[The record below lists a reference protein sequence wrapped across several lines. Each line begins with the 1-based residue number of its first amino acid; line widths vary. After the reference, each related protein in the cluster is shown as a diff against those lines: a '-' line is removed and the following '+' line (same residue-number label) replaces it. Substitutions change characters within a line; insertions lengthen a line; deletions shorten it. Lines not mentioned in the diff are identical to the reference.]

1 MATLVDVR
9 LPAEQSEGTRSQVL
23 RWCRAVG
30 DAVAEHQPLVELE
43 TDKVTIEVPAP
54 VSGTLAEI
62 SQLPGNEVAP
72 GEVLGR
78 ILVDAEIVVAA
89 VAPSTAESRA
99 PAAASAPRPVAARL
113 SPAVR
118 RLVAEHGLDA
128 TSMSGSGKDG
138 RLTAQDVTRLF
149 GNRAASAALARP
161 VPDAAIDT
169 VTASGSTPASRHV
182 KHSAIRRR
190 IALHMAESLR
200 TAPHVTTVFEA
211 DLARIVA
218 DRDACQ
224 QDFARRGVKLTLTAY
239 FVAAAAQALQVVPE
253 VNSVFHANSLEIFAD
268 CNVGVATALG
278 NDGLIVPV
286 IHRAQQLDLFGIA
299 KRLEELVGLARTG
312 RLPPEAVRGGT
323 FTISNH
329 GVSGSVLAA
338 PIIINQPQVAI
349 LGVGRLT
356 RRAVVTAVD
365 GIDALSIRPMCYLT
379 LTIDHRA
386 LDAFQANAFLTATV
400 RAISEWPGSGPR
412 AGARR
417 ND

>member
-1 MATLVDVR
+1 MPSLVDVR

-30 DAVAEHQPLVELE
+30 DTVAEHQPLVELE

-62 SQLPGNEVAP
+62 LQQPGEEVAP
-72 GEVLGR
+72 GAVLGR
-78 ILVDAEIVVAA
+78 IRVEAQVVAA
-89 VAPSTAESRA
+89 AAAPSVAESRA
-99 PAAASAPRPVAARL
+99 AVKAAEPRPVAARL

-128 TSMSGSGKDG
+128 MSLAGSGKDG
-138 RLTAQDVTRLF
+138 RLTAQDVTRF
-149 GNRAASAALARP
+149 VGGRAATGP
-161 VPDAAIDT
+161 
-169 VTASGSTPASRHV
+169 TPASRHV
-182 KHSAIRRR
+182 KHSTIRRR
-190 IALHMAESLR
+190 IATHMAESLA

-211 DLARIVA
+211 DLSRIVA
-218 DRDACQ
+218 DRDARR
-224 QDFARRGVKLTLTAY
+224 QDFAQRGVKLSLTAY
-239 FVAAAAQALQVVPE
+239 FVAAAAQALQAVPE
-253 VNSVFHANSLEIFAD
+253 VNGVFHADSLEIFSD

-286 IHRAQQLDLFGIA
+286 IHRAQNLDLFAIA
-299 KRLEELVGLARTG
+299 QRLGELVSLARSG
-312 RLPPEAVRGGT
+312 RLPPESVRGGT

-329 GVSGSVLAA
+329 GVGGSVLAT

-349 LGVGRLT
+349 LGVGSLT
-356 RRAVVTAVD
+356 RRAVVTTVD

-400 RAISEWPGSGPR
+400 REISDWPRPGTG
-412 AGARR
+412 AGGRR